1 MPQKIFLTGTPGVGK
16 TTVIKRFLTLWGT
29 KASGFITEEIR
40 EGNIRKGFV
49 IRTLDGIV
57 APLASVDNT
66 EAEHKVGKYGIY
78 VENIADVAAGSLLKS
93 GFDELVIVD
102 EVGKMECL
110 SREFRQAIR
119 KIVEGPYKVLG
130 TIAKKGN
137 SFIEKLKKHPG
148 LMIIEVTRENRD
160 ELPVRLNELLSKG

>member
-1 MPQKIFLTGTPGVGK
+1 M
-16 TTVIKRFLTLWGT
+16 
-29 KASGFITEEIR
+29 
-40 EGNIRKGFV
+40 
-49 IRTLDGIV
+49 

-137 SFIEKLKKHPG
+137 NFIEKLKKHPG
-148 LMIIEVTRENRD
+148 LMIIEVTKENRD